1 MPARTDDPPFLAH
14 ERLVTRADGAEEHA
28 HYNQIMH
35 RSSRRLLGLAAGLV
49 VFLIASALLYQA
61 GMARLEGR
69 HRTFWDSFEW
79 AAETLSTTGY
89 GADSHWRHPA
99 MVVLVVVVQFAG
111 VFLVFLIVPIFLV
124 PFLEER
130 FERRVPRIAP
140 KMANHVVVY
149 RYGPAV
155 ETLLQRLTAHGVDSI
170 VVETDETAART
181 VLERGLQ
188 AVFSRAEEDAL
199 DVCRLM
205 EARAL
210 VANGRDEENA
220 ALILRARQMGFRG
233 EIFAFV
239 EEPAHRKPMELA
251 GATAAY
257 TPRHIVAAA
266 LAAHASEEINPRLP
280 GLEAVPSMERCEVR
294 VVPTS
299 PVAGRT
305 LAASNLGA
313 ATGAIVVGQW
323 MRNRLESRCDAAMVI
338 EPGAILEIVGDA
350 ASLERAAMMIGSPL
364 LRHTGPYLIAGFG
377 EVGRKV
383 HELLTDAGEEVRVVE
398 RDAREGVDVAGN
410 VLDPSVLDRARLR
423 ECRALVLALDSDDAT
438 LFATVIA
445 RDAAADV
452 PVIARVNHSR
462 NIDNI
467 YRAGADFALSIS
479 DISGEMLSSRLLGRV
494 ARSRD
499 EHRRVVRIIA
509 RAASNVRDLPLRQ
522 HGCSLLAIERDGSF
536 LGAGT
541 PIQAGDHL
549 HVCGGAEAVKT
560 VTALLG

>member
-1 MPARTDDPPFLAH
+1 
-14 ERLVTRADGAEEHA
+14 
-28 HYNQIMH
+28 MH
-35 RSSRRLLGLAAGLV
+35 RSTRRLIGLAIGLV
-49 VFLIASALLYQA
+49 LFLVASALLYQE
-61 GMARLEGR
+61 GMARLEKT

-89 GADSHWRHPA
+89 GADSHWQHPA
-99 MVVLVVVVQFAG
+99 MVLLVVVVQFAG

-130 FERRVPRIAP
+130 FERKIPRVPP
-140 KMANHVVVY
+140 KMTDHVIVY

-155 ETLLQRLTAHGVDSI
+155 ETLLQRLKTHDVASI
-170 VVETDETAART
+170 VVETDETAARA
-181 VLERGLQ
+181 VLERDLPV
-188 AVFSRAEEDAL
+188 VFSRAEEDAL
-199 DVCRLM
+199 DICRLPQ
-205 EARAL
+205 ARAL

-266 LAAHASEEINPRLP
+266 LAAHASDLISPRLP
-280 GLEAVPSMERCEVR
+280 GSEELPTLERRELRIAA
-294 VVPTS
+294 TS
-299 PVAGRT
+299 PLAGFT

-313 ATGAIVVGQW
+313 ASGAIVVGQW
-323 MRNRLESRCDAAMVI
+323 IRNRLHARCDAAMVI
-338 EPGAILEIVGDA
+338 EPGSILEIVGDA
-350 ASLERAAMMIGSPL
+350 ASLDRAAAMIGSRF
-364 LRHTGPYLIAGFG
+364 LRRSGPYLIAGFG

-383 HELLTDAGEEVRVVE
+383 HELLRDAGEELRVVE
-398 RDAREGVDVAGN
+398 REARDGVDIVGN
-410 VLDPSVLDRARLR
+410 VLDPSVLERAAIH
-423 ECRALVLALDSDDAT
+423 ECRAVVLALNSDDST

-445 RDAAADV
+445 RDSAPDV

-479 DISGEMLSSRLLGRV
+479 DISGEMLSARLLGRV

-499 EHRRVVRIIA
+499 EHRQVTRVIA
-509 RAASNVRDLPLRQ
+509 KAAGSLRDLPLRK
-522 HGCSLLAIERDGSF
+522 HGCSLLAVKR
-536 LGAGT
+536 AGIFA
-541 PIQAGDHL
+541 P
-549 HVCGGAEAVKT
+549 
-560 VTALLG
+560 VTAEMAVQSGDELYICGAAEEVRTVAGLI

>member
-1 MPARTDDPPFLAH
+1 
-14 ERLVTRADGAEEHA
+14 
-28 HYNQIMH
+28 MH
-35 RSSRRLLGLAAGLV
+35 RSTRRLIALAAGLV
-49 VFLIASALLYQA
+49 LFLIASALLYQA
-61 GMARLEGR
+61 GMARLER
-69 HRTFWDSFEW
+69 THRSFWASFEW

-89 GADSHWRHPA
+89 GADSHWNHPA

-111 VFLVFLIVPIFLV
+111 VFLVFLIVPVFLV

-149 RYGPAV
+149 RYGPTV
-155 ETLLQRLTAHGVDSI
+155 ETLLQRLSDNDVQPI
-170 VVETDETAART
+170 VVETDEGAARA
-181 VLERGLQ
+181 VLERGLP

-199 DVCRLM
+199 DVCRLPY
-205 EARAL
+205 ARAL

-266 LAAHASEEINPRLP
+266 LAAHASDRISPRLP
-280 GLEAVPSMERCEVR
+280 GAEALRSLEHREIRVPAA
-294 VVPTS
+294 S
-299 PVAGRT
+299 PLAGRT
-305 LAASNLGA
+305 LSESNLGA
-313 ATGAIVVGQW
+313 ATGAIVVGLW
-323 MRNRLESRCDAAMVI
+323 MRNHLHARCDAAMVI
-338 EPGAILEIVGDA
+338 EPGSILEIVGDSS
-350 ASLERAAMMIGSPL
+350 SLDRAAAMIGSPF
-364 LRHTGPYLIAGFG
+364 LRRSGPYLIAGFG

-383 HELLTDAGEEVRVVE
+383 HELLTDAGEDVRVVE
-398 RDAREGVDVAGN
+398 RQAAPGVDIVGN
-410 VLDPSVLDRARLR
+410 VLDPSVLERAALH
-423 ECRALVLALDSDDAT
+423 ECRAVVLALNSDDST

-445 RDAAADV
+445 RDAAPDV

-462 NIDNI
+462 NIDNM

-479 DISGEMLSSRLLGRV
+479 DISGEMLSARLLGHI

-499 EHRRVVRIIA
+499 EHRRVARITT
-509 RAASNVRDLPLRQ
+509 RATRPLRDLPLRQ
-522 HGCSLLAIERDGSF
+522 NGCSLLAIERNGAFLPVNVGTIIEDGDQ
-536 LGAGT
+536 LYICGA
-541 PIQAGDHL
+541 AD
-549 HVCGGAEAVKT
+549 AVKK
-560 VTALLG
+560 VAELIA

>member
-1 MPARTDDPPFLAH
+1 
-14 ERLVTRADGAEEHA
+14 
-28 HYNQIMH
+28 MH
-35 RSSRRLLGLAAGLV
+35 RSTRRLIALAAGLLL
-49 VFLIASALLYQA
+49 FLIASALLYQA
-61 GMARLEGR
+61 GMARLEGT
-69 HRTFWDSFEW
+69 HRSFWDSFEW

-149 RYGPAV
+149 RYGPTV
-155 ETLLQRLTAHGVDSI
+155 ETLLQRLAANDVPSI
-170 VVETDETAART
+170 VVETDETAARA
-181 VLERGLQ
+181 VLERGLP

-199 DVCRLM
+199 DVCRLPH
-205 EARAL
+205 ARAL

-266 LAAHASEEINPRLP
+266 LAAHASDRISPRLP
-280 GLEAVPSMERCEVR
+280 GADALCAFERREIR
-294 VVPTS
+294 IPATS
-299 PVAGRT
+299 PLAGRT
-305 LAASNLGA
+305 LSESNLGA
-313 ATGAIVVGQW
+313 ATGAIVVGLW
-323 MRNRLESRCDAAMVI
+323 MRNHLHARCDASMII
-338 EPGAILEIVGDA
+338 EPGSILEIVGDA
-350 ASLERAAMMIGSPL
+350 ASLDRAAAMIGSRF
-364 LRHTGPYLIAGFG
+364 LRRSGPYLIAGFG

-383 HELLTDAGEEVRVVE
+383 HELLTDANEEVRVVE
-398 RDAREGVDVAGN
+398 RQAAPGVDIVGN
-410 VLDPSVLDRARLR
+410 VLDPSVLERAALH
-423 ECRALVLALDSDDAT
+423 ECRAVVLALNSDDST
-438 LFATVIA
+438 LFATVIT
-445 RDAAADV
+445 RDAAPDV

-462 NIDNI
+462 NIDNM

-479 DISGEMLSSRLLGRV
+479 DISGEMLSARLLGRT

-499 EHRRVVRIIA
+499 EHRRVIRIPA
-509 RAASNVRDLPLRQ
+509 LATQPLRDLPLRAN
-522 HGCSLLAIERDGSF
+522 GCSLLAVERDGAF
-536 LGAGT
+536 LPANAETVVQSGDQLYICGAS
-541 PIQAGDHL
+541 
-549 HVCGGAEAVKT
+549 EAVKA
-560 VTALLG
+560 VSELMA